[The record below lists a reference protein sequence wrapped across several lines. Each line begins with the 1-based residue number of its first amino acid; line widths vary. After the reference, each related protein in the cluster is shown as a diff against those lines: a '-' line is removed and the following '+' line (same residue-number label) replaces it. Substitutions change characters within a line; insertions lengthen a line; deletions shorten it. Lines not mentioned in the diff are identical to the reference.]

1 MSSDA
6 SASFHSRFNR
16 FLAICLWLLSA
27 VTVVAVL
34 VTGSASVFYL
44 LPFMAAVS
52 VAAWLALWRTAVLID
67 DSSVELR
74 NGLSTVIVPWAALI
88 QVDTRFA
95 LTLVTPHGSFT
106 STAAPAPS
114 RLTTMLSKRDADS
127 VGRDVAVGGRI
138 RPGDIPTTDSGAAAI
153 IVRNRWKQLLD
164 EGRVQ
169 LGVADQTPV
178 VRHWHWPS
186 ITIVSA
192 LLLLTVA
199 VAATT

>member
-6 SASFHSRFNR
+6 SVSFHSRFNR
-16 FLAICLWLLSA
+16 FLAIALWALSA
-27 VTVVAVL
+27 AAAVAVL
-34 VTGSASVFYL
+34 VSGASSNFYL
-44 LPFMAAVS
+44 VPFVAAVS
-52 VAAWLALWRTAVLID
+52 VMAWAGLWRVAVLLD
-67 DSSVELR
+67 DEGVELR

-95 LTLVTPHGSFT
+95 LTLVTPHGSYT

-127 VGRDVAVGGRI
+127 VASDVAVDGRI

-153 IVRNRWKQLLD
+153 IVRRRWKQLLD

-169 LGVADQTPV
+169 LGFADSTPV
-178 VRHWHWPS
+178 VRHWHWV
-186 ITIVSA
+186 TIVTASA
-192 LLLLTVA
+192 LVLLAFA
-199 VAATT
+199 VLATT

>member
-16 FLAICLWLLSA
+16 FLAIYLWVLSA
-27 VTVVAVL
+27 ATVVAVL
-34 VTGSASVFYL
+34 VTGSTSVFYL
-44 LPFMAAVS
+44 LPLVAAVS
-52 VAAWLALWRTAVLID
+52 VAAWTGMWRVAVLVD
-67 DSSVELR
+67 DSGVELR
-74 NGLSTVIVPWAALI
+74 NGLSTVVVPWEALI

-95 LTLVTPHGSFT
+95 LTLVTPKGSFT

-114 RLTTMLSKRDADS
+114 RLTTMLSKRDADA
-127 VGRDVAVGGRI
+127 VGRDVAVDGRI

-153 IVRNRWKQLLD
+153 LVRNRWKKLLD

-169 LGVADQTPV
+169 LGVADETPV

-186 ITIVSA
+186 IAIVSA
-192 LLLLTVA
+192 LLVLMIA
-199 VAATT
+199 VATTT